1 LAPARKRLAIS
12 LNLGALIWVLAG
24 GASPAAA
31 NLISPETPASPN
43 AEEMT
48 NLYWVGFIVAIL
60 GFLAVNLAL
69 LAVVRRYRARRGRE
83 AEVPDPHQHGGQLK
97 LGAGLGALALLLF
110 IVGVFF
116 TERAREVPAPGPDG
130 LQASNATLVQKS
142 IDIPTGDE
150 APVIIRAT
158 AQQWVWR
165 YDYPRGAFSYYKLV
179 VPVDT
184 PVVLD
189 LVSTDVIHSWFV
201 PELSGKFDAVPGK
214 VNKVVFRAD
223 EEGTY
228 EGKSATFSGQGYA
241 SMRTAVEV
249 VSAAEYEA
257 YVSELA
263 AGITE
268 AQDRVIEKAGG
279 INEPGAD

>member
-1 LAPARKRLAIS
+1 MT
-12 LNLGALIWVLAG
+12 LGALIWALAG
-24 GASPAAA
+24 GATPAAA

-43 AEEMT
+43 AEEMST
-48 NLYWVGFIVAIL
+48 LYWVGFIVAIL

-69 LAVVRRYRARRGRE
+69 IGVIRRYRAKRGRE
-83 AEVPDPHQHGGQLK
+83 AEIPDPHRRGGQLR

-116 TERAREVPAPGPDG
+116 TERAREVPEPGPDG
-130 LQASNATLVQKS
+130 LQASNTLLAQKS
-142 IDIPTGDE
+142 IDIPTGDD
-150 APVIIRAT
+150 APLVIRAT
-158 AQQWVWR
+158 AQQWLWR

-189 LVSTDVIHSWFV
+189 LVSTDVVHSWFV

-214 VNKVVFRAD
+214 TNKVVFRAD
-223 EEGTY
+223 EEGIY
-228 EGKSATFSGQGYA
+228 EGSSATFSGQGYA
-241 SMRTAVEV
+241 SMRTAVEA
-249 VSAAEYEA
+249 VSPEEYEA
-257 YVSELA
+257 YVTELA

-268 AQDRVIEKAGG
+268 AQDRVIEEQGG
-279 INEPGAD
+279 VNEPGAD

>member
-1 LAPARKRLAIS
+1 MAPARKRLAIS
-12 LNLGALIWVLAG
+12 LTLGALIWALAG

-31 NLISPETPASPN
+31 NLVSPESPASPN

-48 NLYWVGFIVAIL
+48 TLYWVGFIVAIL
-60 GFLAVNLAL
+60 GFLAINVAL
-69 LAVVRRYRARRGRE
+69 IGVIRRYRAKRGRE
-83 AEVPDPHQHGGQLK
+83 AEVPDPHARGGQLR

-110 IVGVFF
+110 IVGIFF
-116 TERAREVPAPGPDG
+116 TERARDVPEPGPDS
-130 LQASNATLVQKS
+130 LQASNATLAQKS
-142 IDIPTGDE
+142 IDIPTGDD
-150 APVIIRAT
+150 APLIIRAT
-158 AQQWVWR
+158 AQQWLWR
-165 YDYPRGAFSYYKLV
+165 YDYPRGAFSYYELV

-189 LVSTDVIHSWFV
+189 LVSTDVVHSWFV

-228 EGKSATFSGQGYA
+228 EGSSATFSGQGYA

-257 YVSELA
+257 YVTELA

-268 AQDRVIEKAGG
+268 AQDRVIEEGG
-279 INEPGAD
+279 EGNEPGAD

>member
-12 LNLGALIWVLAG
+12 LTLGALIWALAG

-31 NLISPETPASPN
+31 NLVSPETPASPN

-48 NLYWVGFIVAIL
+48 ILYWVGFIVAIL
-60 GFLAVNLAL
+60 GFAAVNLAL
-69 LAVVRRYRARRGRE
+69 IAVIRRFRARRGRE
-83 AEVPDPHQHGGQLK
+83 AEIPDPHQRGGQLR
-97 LGAGLGALALLLF
+97 LGAGLGALALALF

-116 TERAREVPAPGPDG
+116 TERAREVPEPGPDG
-130 LQASNATLVQKS
+130 LQASNSTLVQKS
-142 IDIPTGDE
+142 IDIPTGDD
-150 APVIIRAT
+150 APLIIRAT
-158 AQQWVWR
+158 AQQWLWR
-165 YDYPRGAFSYYKLV
+165 YDYPKGAFSYFKLV

-228 EGKSATFSGQGYA
+228 EGSSATFSGQGYA

-257 YVSELA
+257 YVDDLA

-268 AQDRVIEKAGG
+268 AQDRVIEEAGG
-279 INEPGAD
+279 VDEPGAD